1 VDDYPAIAARVDKF
15 ERVIV
20 ESYPAL
26 VAPRCLQFR
35 DRLTTK
41 LEVAMGLETVHP
53 EILDRLNKRMTLDQY
68 ASAAAFLKANEVDLR
83 VFVLL
88 QPPFMKPEEA
98 VYWAQRSL
106 DFAFDCGATAT
117 TLIPTRGGNGAMQN
131 LARLGV
137 FSPPSLEDLGK
148 AVQYGIEL
156 GRGRVFADLWDL
168 RNAGSGC
175 VACYPSRIARL
186 HAMNLEQR
194 VLEPIAC
201 ASCEGHS

>member
-1 VDDYPAIAARVDKF
+1 M
-15 ERVIV
+15 

-88 QPPFMKPEEA
+88 QLPFMKPEEA